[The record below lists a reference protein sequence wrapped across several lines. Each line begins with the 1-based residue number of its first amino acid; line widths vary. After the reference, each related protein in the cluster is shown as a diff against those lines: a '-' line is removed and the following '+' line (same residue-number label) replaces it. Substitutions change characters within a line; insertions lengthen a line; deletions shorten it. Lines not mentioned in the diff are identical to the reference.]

1 MTERRFGHAGGGV
14 GPLAAL
20 LIAVGAGLFLQSATI
35 AAPPGLGQGGQQIN
49 PVYVDDS
56 PGAADTLVRVREHVS
71 AGNLDEAVR
80 VLQVL
85 LDEQG
90 DRLTASGKDGELF
103 INVRA
108 AAHEVLLAGGPL
120 LERYRTAFGAR
131 ADRQLGEGQTET
143 VERTLLLTPSGLDAA
158 VRLAQGALEDA
169 RFEHARA
176 ILEQIDKHPD
186 RKGERARVAAGMMAT
201 IARYVDRAE
210 VRERALRWAKE
221 GNAGVP
227 NLLPENWPDA
237 AKQKAATPMRGL
249 GTSTTEGMVSKPL
262 WTVVLNPSAP
272 TPEANLGVGAGAR
285 GQVSVPMFARELLVL
300 PSVWGDTVYV
310 SDGTLIGAW
319 DRFTLAT
326 RWTVTPGL
334 GDAPVQEQGI
344 RGDKRRMNGFNNF
357 GGYGRSEDI
366 CTVAV
371 SNRFV
376 VGATGRSTA
385 AGRSDGDDRV
395 QAIDAQT
402 GRVRWSVQLN
412 LLNTPDPQQLYD
424 STVRGPIQIVENTV
438 VFAARKHLPDRRL
451 VSVSLVGLDLS
462 TGKLRWARPI
472 GSAGSMPWV
481 LQSMGADGITVADGV
496 AYRADRLGVI
506 GAVDVGTGR
515 TRWIRRM
522 GVDTQSGVE
531 QPAAWQIG
539 TPVVDGAS
547 IIIIAPDMKRILRLD
562 RATGAVLS
570 QRDIVDFKP
579 TQPRYLLRIG
589 DMLACVGDERAAFV
603 HAATFE
609 TDKPEST
616 PAAVVPGIRGRCVV
630 AGDSL
635 LMPTVA
641 GYLIVDPKLPAESR
655 AIALEDTG
663 NILPLESQLLVVDDA
678 RVHSYLQWE
687 VAEGLLSKRIAQNDK
702 DPAPA
707 VTYVELAYRAGKP
720 EKIAGAVRQAM
731 AALKN
736 GPQNDETWS
745 ARARLIAALQ
755 SMLATALEPAA
766 PAGASMGSN
775 GPKAPPGVKPITERP
790 LLEELVGLLGEISF
804 QPEDKLAHALA
815 MGRLSELK
823 GSPEEAIVAYQRVLS
838 DAALAGAT
846 WRGPQVSIRGEL
858 EAARRVEALLRQH
871 GVAIYAPQEQLAVSE
886 LAAAGA
892 TPTDLQLESIA
903 GRFPLS
909 QQTPGV
915 WLRLS
920 EMRAKDK
927 KPQQAAAALEAGLRA
942 ATRQPAPP
950 TDVVGEIAGRLIV
963 GMRERRQLAAA
974 AGVLRAIRTR
984 FPGLA
989 MTSTGTPLD
998 AEKLGAELA
1007 EKIAASMRW
1016 PRIGPVRSDGAQPI
1030 VGWTIMEPLLS
1041 DRTPSVTNLLPLM
1054 SEDEISVWAAP
1065 TTDRTEQRELLTKAW
1080 SQSIGEGAKPYVI
1093 RATSDAVYFA
1103 VVKDT
1108 EVTVQKVGGSPME
1121 TRWKSEPLSKVFG
1134 GAESRLRKLPGASQL
1149 FTTPAEGETQ
1159 PSNLIV
1165 TMDDRTLVL
1174 VQRAGKAAA
1183 FDTDTGE
1190 LLWSGRIGVGRVYDA
1205 DLSSGT
1211 LAVGGDQEIYGDR
1224 GAVTELKPVVQIVDA
1239 RTGRPTQRLGEL
1251 TGHVRWVGFTDS
1263 GTLIAA
1269 MDSSVVCFDLASAQP
1284 NWTISSPEAM
1294 PVAAMWIFGD
1304 QLVLADQSRT
1314 LWLASIATGRLRQA
1328 ALDMPRSH
1336 VDLSQ
1341 TMDAFP
1347 IAAVPGTG
1355 FGIATQQGLVLF
1367 GPDGALAGVDG
1378 MDGASSMIR
1387 PRPADGRAMT
1397 IETIADGRAS
1407 DGMMMFTLHALDVA
1421 GKTGA
1426 ALLDSRPV
1434 LLGARPSAMMLLDER
1449 VVVSA
1454 GNMTVVLKAP
1464 VK

>member
-1 MTERRFGHAGGGV
+1 MSQRRFTHVGGRLG
-14 GPLAAL
+14 GTL
-20 LIAVGAGLFLQSATI
+20 LAVGACLSISLAAKG
-35 AAPPGLGQGGQQIN
+35 APPGLGLGGQQIN

-90 DRLTASGKDGELF
+90 DRLIASSKDAELF
-103 INVRA
+103 INVRSA
-108 AAHEVLLAGGPL
+108 VQDVLLAGGPL
-120 LERYRTAFGAR
+120 LERYRTTFGPR
-131 ADRQLGEGQTET
+131 ADRQLGEGQTDA
-143 VERTLLLTPSGLDAA
+143 VERTLLLTSSGLDAV
-158 VRLAQGALEDA
+158 VRLAQAAIEDA

-176 ILEQIDKHPD
+176 ILEQIERHPD
-186 RKGERARVAAGMMAT
+186 RKGERARLAAGMMAT
-201 IARYVDRAE
+201 IARYADRAD
-210 VRERALRWAKE
+210 VRERALRWSKE

-227 NLLPENWPDA
+227 NLTAEVWPDA
-237 AKQKAATPMRGL
+237 AKARASTPLRGL
-249 GTSTTEGMVSKPL
+249 EESKTEGMVSKPL
-262 WTVVLNPSAP
+262 WTVVLNPAAP
-272 TPEANLGVGAGAR
+272 APEANLNLGSGSGR
-285 GQVSVPMFARELLVL
+285 GQVSVPMYARELLVL

-310 SDGTLIGAW
+310 SDGSQIGAW

-326 RWTVTPGL
+326 RWTVTPGM
-334 GDAPVQEQGI
+334 GDAPQPEQGI

-357 GGYGRSEDI
+357 GGYGRSEDL

-371 SNRFV
+371 SNRLV
-376 VGATGRSTA
+376 VGATGRSIATT
-385 AGRSDGDDRV
+385 RNDGDDRV
-395 QAIDAQT
+395 QAIDTQT

-424 STVRGPIQIVENTV
+424 STVRGPIHIFENTV

-451 VSVSLVGLDLS
+451 VSLSMVGLDLS

-481 LQSMGADGITVADGV
+481 LQSMGADGITVAEGV

-506 GAVDVGTGR
+506 GAVEVGTGR

-522 GVDTQSGVE
+522 GVDTQSGAE
-531 QPAAWQIG
+531 QPAAWQMG
-539 TPVVDGAS
+539 APVVDGAS
-547 IIIIAPDMKRILRLD
+547 LILIAPDMKQLLRLD
-562 RATGAVLS
+562 RSTGAILS
-570 QRDIVDFKP
+570 RRDIDEFKP
-579 TQPRYLLRIG
+579 TQPRYLLRVG

-616 PAAVVPGIRGRCVV
+616 PAAIVPGIRGRCVV
-630 AGDSL
+630 AGESL
-635 LMPTVA
+635 LMPTLA
-641 GYLIVDPKLPAESR
+641 GYSIVNPKAPSEPKM
-655 AIALEDTG
+655 IALEETG

-687 VAEGLLSKRIAQNDK
+687 VAEGLLTKRIQENDK
-702 DPAPA
+702 DPSPA

-736 GPQNDETWS
+736 GPQNDDTWN

-755 SMLATALEPAA
+755 SMLATALEPAP
-766 PAGASMGSN
+766 PAGATSSTS
-775 GPKAPPGVKPITERP
+775 GPKAPPGIKPITERP
-790 LLEELVGLLGEISF
+790 LLEELVGLLGEVSF
-804 QPEDKLAHALA
+804 QPEDKLAHTLA
-815 MGRLSELK
+815 VGRLAELK
-823 GSPEEAIVAYQRVLS
+823 GSPEESIAAYQRVLS

-846 WRGPQVSIRGEL
+846 WHGPQVSIRGEL
-858 EAARRVEALLRQH
+858 EASRRVESLLKQH
-871 GVAIYAPQEQLAVSE
+871 GVAIYAAQEQQAAAE
-886 LAAAGA
+886 LVAAGA
-892 TPTDLQLESIA
+892 TPTDLQLEAIA
-903 GRFPLS
+903 GKFPLS
-909 QQTPGV
+909 RQTPEI

-920 EMRAKDK
+920 EMRARDK
-927 KPQQAAAALEAGLRA
+927 KSQQAAAALEAGLRA
-942 ATRQPAPP
+942 AMRQPAPP

-963 GMRERRQLAAA
+963 GMRERKQLAAA

-998 AEKLGAELA
+998 SEKLGAELA
-1007 EKIAASMRW
+1007 ERIAASMRW
-1016 PRIGPVRSDGAQPI
+1016 PRVGPVRSDNAQAI
-1030 VGWTIMEPLLS
+1030 VGWTIMDPLLS
-1041 DRTPSVTNLLPLM
+1041 DRTPNVTNLLPLA

-1065 TTDRTEQRELLTKAW
+1065 TTDRSDKRELLTKAW
-1080 SQSIGEGAKPYVI
+1080 SQSIGEGAKPYLI
-1093 RATSDAVYFA
+1093 RATPDAVYFA
-1103 VVKDT
+1103 IVKET
-1108 EVTVQKVGGSPME
+1108 EVSILKVGGSPLE
-1121 TRWKSEPLSKVFG
+1121 ARWKSEPLGKIFG
-1134 GAESRLRKLPGASQL
+1134 GPETRLRNMPGAHAT

-1165 TMDDRTLVL
+1165 TMDDRTMVL

-1205 DLSSGT
+1205 DISSGT
-1211 LAVGGDQEIYGDR
+1211 LAVGGDQEVYGDR
-1224 GAVTELKPVVQIVDA
+1224 GAVTDLKPVVQIIDA
-1239 RTGRPTQRLGEL
+1239 RTGRPAQRIGDL
-1251 TGHVRWVGFTDS
+1251 TGHVRWVGFTDM
-1263 GTLIAA
+1263 GALIAA
-1269 MDSSVVCFDLASAQP
+1269 MDSSVVCYDLVTAQP
-1284 NWTISSPEAM
+1284 NWTINHPDAM
-1294 PVAAMWIFGD
+1294 PVSAMWIFGD

-1314 LWLASIATGRLRQA
+1314 LWLASISTGRLRPA
-1328 ALDMPRSH
+1328 ALDVPRSH

-1347 IAAVPGTG
+1347 IAAGTGSG

-1367 GPDGALAGVDG
+1367 GPDGVLTGVDG

-1421 GKTGA
+1421 GATGA

-1434 LLGARPSAMMLLDER
+1434 LLGARPSAMTLLDER

-1464 VK
+1464 PGK